1 MARTKRQPRRQT
13 EKPDLL
19 QGPGLFVRFGWRFLI
34 IPLSF
39 GKNQQRVGP
48 MKDYQA
54 QLEKLRKD
62 AAECA
67 LIRDLATDKICA
79 IFASPVGSSQSW
91 AYPRRVRRPAS
102 RSPTRPVSAPV
113 ARWHAGP
120 RWDRA
125 NRPPA
130 VVGH

>member
-67 LIRDLATDKICA
+67 LIRDLATDPAKRA
-79 IFASPVGSSQSW
+79 MFDRLAVHLSSLADQ
-91 AYPRRVRRPAS
+91 VE
-102 RSPTRPVSAPV
+102 
-113 ARWHAGP
+113 HAMLHRNDETG
-120 RWDRA
+120 A
-125 NRPPA
+125 
-130 VVGH
+130 

>member
-1 MARTKRQPRRQT
+1 M
-13 EKPDLL
+13 
-19 QGPGLFVRFGWRFLI
+19 FVRFGWRFLI

-67 LIRDLATDKICA
+67 LIRDLATD
-79 IFASPVGSSQSW
+79 
-91 AYPRRVRRPAS
+91 PAKRAMFDRLAVHLNS
-102 RSPTRPVSAPV
+102 LADQVE
-113 ARWHAGP
+113 HAMLHRNDETG
-120 RWDRA
+120 A
-125 NRPPA
+125 
-130 VVGH
+130 